1 MVGVHTVCHNDIL
14 FRKASG
20 VLHILSILMIRFIK
34 NIVVFV
40 AIILLLALVA
50 DLMVSKGLRLTER
63 GHFYTMNALM
73 NKKLDADIVILG
85 NSRAVGS
92 YNPYIIDSV
101 LGVNSRNLGV
111 SAQPFG
117 VSYLRWQLYHRN
129 NRKPELVIVNIDFR
143 ELRIV
148 SNGFEK
154 EQYYP
159 YMTDSLVKPYLDLYG
174 FSWAEKHIPM
184 YRYRGDYKLI
194 ALGISELLHIHHD
207 QKGDYYKGY
216 SNVNTKWDGHN
227 LKSLLNK
234 GRIKGQCDPKAVSL
248 LERFLQETNDDGIP
262 VVFVYAPLYKQLK
275 DNLNEGRAR
284 NVYQELSQRYQIPL
298 LDFSEMEISSDTNY
312 FMNGHHVN
320 KKGADFFSKKLAQSI
335 DSLELLNQ

>member
-1 MVGVHTVCHNDIL
+1 M
-14 FRKASG
+14 FK
-20 VLHILSILMIRFIK
+20 FIK
-34 NIVVFV
+34 NIVVFI
-40 AIILLLALVA
+40 AIIVLLAVVA
-50 DLMVSKGLRLTER
+50 DLMVSKGLTMTER
-63 GHFYTMNALM
+63 GHFYTMNTLM
-73 NKKLDADIVILG
+73 NKKLDADVIILG

-92 YNPYIIDSV
+92 YNPYIIDSI
-101 LGVNSRNLGV
+101 LGANSRNLGV

-117 VSYLRWQLYHRN
+117 VSYLRWQLYNRN
-129 NRKPELVIVNIDFR
+129 NKKPKLVILNIDFR

-194 ALGISELLHIHHD
+194 MLGISELLHLYHN

-216 SNVNTKWDGHN
+216 SNVNTEWDGLN
-227 LKSLLNK
+227 LKSILSK
-234 GRIKGQCDPKAVSL
+234 GKVKGQCDPNAVAL
-248 LERFLQETNDDGIP
+248 LERFLQETRDSEIP
-262 VVFVYAPLYKQLK
+262 VIFVYAPLYKLLK
-275 DNLNEGRAR
+275 DNLEERNVR

-298 LDFSEMEISSDTNY
+298 LDFSEMTFSSDTNY
-312 FMNGHHVN
+312 FMNSHHVN
-320 KKGADFFSKKLAQSI
+320 KKGANAFSTELAQSI
-335 DSLELLNQ
+335 DSLVFFNP

>member
-1 MVGVHTVCHNDIL
+1 
-14 FRKASG
+14 
-20 VLHILSILMIRFIK
+20 MIRFIK
-34 NIVVFV
+34 NIIVFV

-129 NRKPELVIVNIDFR
+129 NVKPDLVIVNIDFR

-194 ALGISELLHIHHD
+194 TLGISELLHIHHD
-207 QKGDYYKGY
+207 EKGDYYKGY
-216 SNVNTKWDGHN
+216 SNVNTEWDGHN
-227 LKSLLNK
+227 LRSILSK

-248 LERFLQETNDDGIP
+248 LERFLQETNDEGIP
-262 VVFVYAPLYKQLK
+262 VIDKIRKETLSEAGFQIALSNFLFPLIDTLVHAPSIAYALQRAPELMSAILCHDGTLCHQPTAEQLHLPWR
-275 DNLNEGRAR
+275 DIVSLCWNLN
-284 NVYQELSQRYQIPL
+284 
-298 LDFSEMEISSDTNY
+298 
-312 FMNGHHVN
+312 
-320 KKGADFFSKKLAQSI
+320 
-335 DSLELLNQ
+335 